1 MLWKLGWCCQF
12 KVRRALYFTD
22 LFSPFIQVMKKI
34 YWTSFNSIIGTI
46 YVASSD
52 RGVCKISIPA
62 QGKKEFTGWIQAHC
76 SEYEVTEVASRNR
89 QIIDELNRY
98 LDRRLVKFH
107 SRIDPIGTD
116 FQKQVWSQ
124 LRKIRYG
131 TTITY
136 KTLAKRVGIP
146 GAFQT
151 VGRANGA
158 NPLPIVI
165 PCHRVIGS
173 DDRLVGYGAGI
184 KTKEFLLRLEGA
196 LLI

>member
-1 MLWKLGWCCQF
+1 
-12 KVRRALYFTD
+12 
-22 LFSPFIQVMKKI
+22 MKKVF
-34 YWTSFNSIIGTI
+34 WTSFNSKIGTI
-46 YVASSD
+46 YVASTE

-62 QGKKEFTGWIQAHC
+62 QGKKEFLFWIQRHC
-76 SEYEVTEVASRNR
+76 NGVEIAEVQSKNR
-89 QIIDELNRY
+89 QIIDELGRY
-98 LDRRLVKFH
+98 FDRRLVKFH
-107 SRIDPIGTD
+107 SRIDPIGTE

-136 KTLAKRVGIP
+136 KELAKRVGIP

-158 NPLPIVI
+158 NPLPIII

-173 DDRLVGYGAGI
+173 DDSLVGYGAGI

>member
-1 MLWKLGWCCQF
+1 
-12 KVRRALYFTD
+12 
-22 LFSPFIQVMKKI
+22 MKKI
-34 YWTSFNSIIGTI
+34 YWTSFDSKIGTI
-46 YVASSD
+46 YVASTE

-62 QGKKEFTGWIQAHC
+62 QGKKEFLSWIQAHC
-76 SEYEVTEVASRNR
+76 NGADVLEIASRNR
-89 QIIDELNRY
+89 QIIDELTRY

-107 SRIDPIGTD
+107 AHIDPIGTP
-116 FQKQVWSQ
+116 FQKDVWTQ

-136 KTLAKRVGIP
+136 KDLARRVGIP

-173 DDRLVGYGAGI
+173 NDSLVGYGAGI

-196 LLI
+196 LLL

>member
-1 MLWKLGWCCQF
+1 
-12 KVRRALYFTD
+12 
-22 LFSPFIQVMKKI
+22 MKKI
-34 YWTSFNSIIGTI
+34 YWTSFISKIGTI
-46 YVASSD
+46 YVASTD

-62 QGKKEFTGWIQAHC
+62 QSRKDFLAWLQSHC
-76 SEYEVTEVASRNR
+76 NGAEINEVASRNK

-107 SRIDPIGTD
+107 SRLDPIGTE
-116 FQKQVWSQ
+116 FQREVWTQ

-131 TTITY
+131 TTISY
-136 KTLAKRVGIP
+136 KDLAKRVGIP
-146 GAFQT
+146 GAYQS

-158 NPLPIVI
+158 NPLPIVV

-173 DDRLVGYGAGI
+173 NDNLVGYGAGI

>member
-1 MLWKLGWCCQF
+1 
-12 KVRRALYFTD
+12 
-22 LFSPFIQVMKKI
+22 MKKI
-34 YWTSFNSIIGTI
+34 YWTSFDSKIGTI

-62 QGKKEFTGWIQAHC
+62 QGKKDFLAWIQRHC
-76 SEYEVTEVASRNR
+76 NGLELLEVSSRNR

-98 LDRRLVKFH
+98 FDRKLAKFH
-107 SRIDPIGTD
+107 SHLDLMGTE
-116 FQKQVWSQ
+116 FQKEVWNQ
-124 LRKIRYG
+124 LKKIRYG
-131 TTITY
+131 TTISY
-136 KTLAKRVGIP
+136 KELAKRVGIP
-146 GAFQT
+146 GAYQT

-173 DDRLVGYGAGI
+173 NDSLVGYGAGI